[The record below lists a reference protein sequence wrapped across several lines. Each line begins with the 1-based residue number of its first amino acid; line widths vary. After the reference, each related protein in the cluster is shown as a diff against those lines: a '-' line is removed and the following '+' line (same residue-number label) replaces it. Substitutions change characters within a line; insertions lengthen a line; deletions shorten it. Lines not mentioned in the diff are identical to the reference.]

1 MMAPRAGTDLSG
13 ATCVL
18 GRVNG
23 AGASTYEPRCS
34 VERVSFQKRKDA
46 GSAGPTYPCIARP
59 RASSSGSLA
68 PLHVPASLIP
78 VGIGWA
84 VPKFVV

>member
-46 GSAGPTYPCIARP
+46 GSASKGNGSH
-59 RASSSGSLA
+59 SSIGQADSRWPWYLLA
-68 PLHVPASLIP
+68 
-78 VGIGWA
+78 
-84 VPKFVV
+84 